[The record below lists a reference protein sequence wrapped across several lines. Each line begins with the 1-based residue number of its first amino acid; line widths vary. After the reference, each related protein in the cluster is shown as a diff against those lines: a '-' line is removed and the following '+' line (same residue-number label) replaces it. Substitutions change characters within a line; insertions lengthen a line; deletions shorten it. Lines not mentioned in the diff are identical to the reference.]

1 MTSNKFIANIKLH
14 IQSAAILRNNPNLLK
29 NYHMGAEY
37 LYTLDRQQQ
46 TANPKM
52 QADYNKLHPAYKYP
66 QVLDKGMPWSILL
79 ADPTYIKYL
88 RVYGKGM
95 E

>member
-1 MTSNKFIANIKLH
+1 MTSKFFANIKQH
-14 IQSAAILRNNPNLLK
+14 IQSAAILRNNPGLLQ
-29 NYHMGAEY
+29 NYHMGASS

-46 TANPKM
+46 TVNPEM

-66 QVLDKGMPWSILL
+66 QVLDRGMPWSILL
-79 ADPTYIKYL
+79 ADPSYIKHL
-88 RVYGKGM
+88 KVYGSSW